1 MYTQPIELP
10 TLRDS
15 SDSAAMYR
23 IRRLVNPIDEMRDL
37 TPDQRKQAL
46 EQTVLKHQ
54 DNPEASRHRDVPTR
68 PSGPDIRQTRDPAD
82 GLLLLYP
89 LQQCD
94 AEGLPFVGFAASF
107 PKADTDTPIDY
118 VVNSVYWKEE
128 IES

>member
-1 MYTQPIELP
+1 MQ
-10 TLRDS
+10 DS
-15 SDSAAMYR
+15 FDSAAMYR
-23 IRRLVNPIDEMRDL
+23 IRRLVNPTDEMLDL
-37 TPDQRKQAL
+37 TPDQREQAL
-46 EQTVLKHQ
+46 EKTVREHQ

-107 PKADTDTPIDY
+107 PKAAKDTPIDY
-118 VVNSVYWKEE
+118 VVNSVYWQEE
-128 IES
+128 LES